1 MKDIKES
8 IAVIESL
15 IECKW
20 LDLRDLDKEEAEEF
34 NNHWESITVVPR
46 LEKDF
51 CIKSADQ
58 RDNYL
63 SMIEGMQEVIL
74 DDQSFRTEYVKYQS
88 LCVIQYLLEN
98 IKCYPFVL
106 NVNNDIYEWLEEI
119 KIQVEESELDNLND
133 MRIDDIYDQINWNI
147 VSKDLYIR
155 FVEGNY
161 ESDDKEDLI
170 KILMKQNNGEK

>member
-8 IAVIESL
+8 MAVMDSL
-15 IECKW
+15 IEGAW
-20 LDLRDLDKEEAEEF
+20 LDLRDLNKEEAQEF
-34 NNHWESITVVPR
+34 NDHWEAINIVPK

-51 CIKSADQ
+51 LINSEEQ

-106 NVNNDIYEWLEEI
+106 NVNEDIYEWLEEI
-119 KIQVEESELDNLND
+119 KIQVEE
-133 MRIDDIYDQINWNI
+133 
-147 VSKDLYIR
+147 
-155 FVEGNY
+155 
-161 ESDDKEDLI
+161 
-170 KILMKQNNGEK
+170 

>member
-1 MKDIKES
+1 MKDIRES
-8 IAVIESL
+8 MAVMDSVIEGA
-15 IECKW
+15 W
-20 LDLRDLDKEEAEEF
+20 LNLRDLNKEEAQEF
-34 NNHWESITVVPR
+34 NDHWEAINIVPK

-51 CIKSADQ
+51 LIKSESE

-106 NVNNDIYEWLEEI
+106 NVNEEIYEWIQEV
-119 KIQVEESELDNLND
+119 KIQVEESE
-133 MRIDDIYDQINWNI
+133 
-147 VSKDLYIR
+147 
-155 FVEGNY
+155 
-161 ESDDKEDLI
+161 
-170 KILMKQNNGEK
+170 

>member
-20 LDLRDLDKEEAEEF
+20 LDLRDLNKEEAAEI
-34 NNHWESITVVPR
+34 NDHWESITVVPR

-133 MRIDDIYDQINWNI
+133 MRIDDIYDRINWEK
-147 VSKDLYIR
+147 VPYSLYER
-155 FVEGNY
+155 FVKGGY

>member
-8 IAVIESL
+8 IAVIESV
-15 IECKW
+15 IEGAW
-20 LDLRDLDKEEAEEF
+20 LNLRDLNKEEAQEF
-34 NNHWESITVVPR
+34 NDHWEAINIVPK

-51 CIKSADQ
+51 LINREEQ

-106 NVNNDIYEWLEEI
+106 NVNEDIYEWLEEI
-119 KIQVEESELDNLND
+119 KIQVEE
-133 MRIDDIYDQINWNI
+133 
-147 VSKDLYIR
+147 
-155 FVEGNY
+155 
-161 ESDDKEDLI
+161 
-170 KILMKQNNGEK
+170 

>member
-8 IAVIESL
+8 MAVMDSL
-15 IECKW
+15 IEGAW
-20 LDLRDLDKEEAEEF
+20 LDLRDLNKEEAQEF
-34 NNHWESITVVPR
+34 NDHWEAINIVPK

-51 CIKSADQ
+51 LINSEEQ

-106 NVNNDIYEWLEEI
+106 NVNEDIYEWLEEI
-119 KIQVEESELDNLND
+119 KIQVEE
-133 MRIDDIYDQINWNI
+133 
-147 VSKDLYIR
+147 
-155 FVEGNY
+155 
-161 ESDDKEDLI
+161 
-170 KILMKQNNGEK
+170 NNE

>member
-8 IAVIESL
+8 IAVIESV
-15 IECKW
+15 IEGAW
-20 LDLRDLDKEEAEEF
+20 LNLRDLNKEEAQEF
-34 NNHWESITVVPR
+34 NDHWEAINIVPK

-51 CIKSADQ
+51 LINSEEQ

-106 NVNNDIYEWLEEI
+106 NVNEDIYEWLEEI
-119 KIQVEESELDNLND
+119 KIQVEE
-133 MRIDDIYDQINWNI
+133 
-147 VSKDLYIR
+147 
-155 FVEGNY
+155 
-161 ESDDKEDLI
+161 
-170 KILMKQNNGEK
+170 NNE

>member
-8 IAVIESL
+8 MAVMDSL
-15 IECKW
+15 IEGAW
-20 LDLRDLDKEEAEEF
+20 LDLRDLNKEEAQEF
-34 NNHWESITVVPR
+34 NDHWEAINIVPK

-51 CIKSADQ
+51 LINSEEQ

-74 DDQSFRTEYVKYQS
+74 DDESFRTEYVKYQS

-106 NVNNDIYEWLEEI
+106 NVNEDIYEWLEEI
-119 KIQVEESELDNLND
+119 KIQVEE
-133 MRIDDIYDQINWNI
+133 
-147 VSKDLYIR
+147 
-155 FVEGNY
+155 
-161 ESDDKEDLI
+161 
-170 KILMKQNNGEK
+170 NNE

>member
-1 MKDIKES
+1 MEDIRES
-8 IAVIESL
+8 MAVIEAVIESR
-15 IECKW
+15 W
-20 LDLRDLDKEEAEEF
+20 LNLRDIDEEEAKEF
-34 NNHWESITVVPR
+34 DSHWEAINVVPR

-51 CIKSADQ
+51 CINSADQ

-98 IKCYPFVL
+98 IICYPFVL

-119 KIQVEESELDNLND
+119 KIQVEE
-133 MRIDDIYDQINWNI
+133 
-147 VSKDLYIR
+147 
-155 FVEGNY
+155 
-161 ESDDKEDLI
+161 
-170 KILMKQNNGEK
+170 

>member
-8 IAVIESL
+8 IAVIEHV
-15 IECKW
+15 IESKF
-20 LDLRDLDKEEAEEF
+20 LNLRDLNQEDAEEF
-34 NNHWESITVVPR
+34 NKHWEAINIVPK

-51 CIKSADQ
+51 CINSEDQ
-58 RDNYL
+58 RDKYL
-63 SMIEGMQEVIL
+63 CMIEGMQEVIL

-119 KIQVEESELDNLND
+119 KIQVKESE
-133 MRIDDIYDQINWNI
+133 
-147 VSKDLYIR
+147 
-155 FVEGNY
+155 
-161 ESDDKEDLI
+161 
-170 KILMKQNNGEK
+170 

>member
-8 IAVIESL
+8 MAVMDSL
-15 IECKW
+15 IEGAW
-20 LDLRDLDKEEAEEF
+20 LDLRDLNKEEAQEF
-34 NNHWESITVVPR
+34 NDHWEAINIVPK

-51 CIKSADQ
+51 LINSEEQ

-74 DDQSFRTEYVKYQS
+74 DDESFRTEYVKYQS

-106 NVNNDIYEWLEEI
+106 NVNEDIYEWLEEI
-119 KIQVEESELDNLND
+119 KIQVEE
-133 MRIDDIYDQINWNI
+133 
-147 VSKDLYIR
+147 
-155 FVEGNY
+155 
-161 ESDDKEDLI
+161 
-170 KILMKQNNGEK
+170 

>member
-1 MKDIKES
+1 MEDIRES
-8 IAVIESL
+8 MAVIDAVIESR
-15 IECKW
+15 W
-20 LDLRDLDKEEAEEF
+20 LNLRDIDEEEAKEF
-34 NNHWESITVVPR
+34 DSHWEAINVVPR

-51 CIKSADQ
+51 CINSEDQ

-119 KIQVEESELDNLND
+119 KIQVEE
-133 MRIDDIYDQINWNI
+133 
-147 VSKDLYIR
+147 
-155 FVEGNY
+155 
-161 ESDDKEDLI
+161 
-170 KILMKQNNGEK
+170 

>member
-8 IAVIESL
+8 IAVIESV
-15 IECKW
+15 IEGAW
-20 LDLRDLDKEEAEEF
+20 LNLRDLNKEEAQEF
-34 NNHWESITVVPR
+34 NDHWEAINIVPK

-51 CIKSADQ
+51 LINSEEQ

-106 NVNNDIYEWLEEI
+106 NVNEDIYEWLEEI
-119 KIQVEESELDNLND
+119 KIQVEE
-133 MRIDDIYDQINWNI
+133 
-147 VSKDLYIR
+147 
-155 FVEGNY
+155 
-161 ESDDKEDLI
+161 
-170 KILMKQNNGEK
+170 

>member
-1 MKDIKES
+1 MEDIRES
-8 IAVIESL
+8 MAVIEAVIESR
-15 IECKW
+15 W
-20 LDLRDLDKEEAEEF
+20 LNLRDIDEEEAKEF
-34 NNHWESITVVPR
+34 DSHWEAINVVPR

-51 CIKSADQ
+51 CINSEDQ

-119 KIQVEESELDNLND
+119 KIQVEE
-133 MRIDDIYDQINWNI
+133 
-147 VSKDLYIR
+147 
-155 FVEGNY
+155 
-161 ESDDKEDLI
+161 
-170 KILMKQNNGEK
+170 